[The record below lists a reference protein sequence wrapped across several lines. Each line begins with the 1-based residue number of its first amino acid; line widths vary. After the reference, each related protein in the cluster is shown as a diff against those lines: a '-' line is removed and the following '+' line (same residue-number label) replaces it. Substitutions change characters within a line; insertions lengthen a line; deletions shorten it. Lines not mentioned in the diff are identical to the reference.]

1 MRYHYLS
8 HDLNSSAQCYGLFDE
23 KELIGFC
30 AITHFPHPRNP
41 KIKHCHRLVIL
52 PDYQGVGLG
61 TKFLSAVA
69 KMYADQGFDFSI
81 TTSAKNLMFALN
93 RNKNWGCQRY
103 GKLPLHHGKK
113 LCHALNATTLS
124 KRQTASF
131 YWKGR
136 EEHSVILKEK
146 I

>member
-8 HDLNSSAQCYGLFDE
+8 HDLNPSAQCYGLFDE
-23 KELIGFC
+23 KELIGIC

-52 PDYQGVGLG
+52 PDYQGIGLG
-61 TKFLSAVA
+61 TKFLGAVA

-93 RNKNWGCQRY
+93 RNENWGCQRY
-103 GKLPLHHGKK
+103 GKLPPHHGEK
-113 LCHALNATTLS
+113 LCDALNATTSS

-136 EEHSVILKEK
+136 EKK
-146 I
+146 